1 MIRNFSLYSPINCV
15 FMKDLIR
22 KKILDVNGRKIEYE
36 VFYDVSEY
44 GETYETVFY
53 EGTQIVSRKKYFL
66 FGEQVSKEVPRE
78 IFRLYFNIEDEGRT
92 KSEIRAI
99 IERKLELL
107 DRKDQIRRG
116 ELI

>member
-1 MIRNFSLYSPINCV
+1 
-15 FMKDLIR
+15 MKDSIR
-22 KKILDVNGRKIEYE
+22 KKSLDVNGRKIEYE

-44 GETYETVFY
+44 GETYETAFY

-66 FGEQVSKEVPRE
+66 FGEPVSKETPRE
-78 IFRLYFNIEDEGRT
+78 IFRLYFNVEDEGRT
-92 KSEIRAI
+92 KSEIRTI
-99 IERKLELL
+99 IERRLELL